1 MPDQSVD
8 LTSLVGSRI
17 CHDLI
22 SPLGAIGNGVELLEL
37 AGHSVGPEMRLI
49 AQSVESANARIRY
62 FRVAFGAAS
71 ARQSMGRRE
80 ILSIL
85 DGYGKGGRVKTDWQP
100 IGDCLRSEVKLAFLL
115 LQCLE
120 TSMPY
125 GGKVT
130 VSLTDRRWTLR
141 ATGAKL
147 LVTPDL
153 WDVLATP
160 ATERDISAAHVQF
173 ALAPD
178 LLKALG
184 RRSQIELSETEIC
197 IRV

>member
-1 MPDQSVD
+1 MPDQTVD

-62 FRVAFGAAS
+62 FRVAFGAVS
-71 ARQSMGRRE
+71 PGQSMGRNE

-85 DGYGKGGRVKTDWQP
+85 DGYGRGGRVKIDWRP
-100 IGDCLRSEVKLAFLL
+100 IGDCLRGEVKLVFLL

-125 GGKVT
+125 GGNIT
-130 VSLTDRRWTLR
+130 VSQSDRRWTLR
-141 ATGAKL
+141 ATGVKV

-153 WDVLATP
+153 WDVLATST
-160 ATERDISAAHVQF
+160 AERDISAAHVQF
-173 ALAPD
+173 ALVPD
-178 LLKALG
+178 VLKALG